1 MHSEK
6 VSQLLKTLVAQ
17 PNWWVI
23 KFLKRLQ
30 RGLSATDIPT
40 KGYLERN
47 YQKEENNM
55 AKKKEVVVEEVV
67 EQKLITLPID
77 ESSKF
82 ELLMLLSEL
91 QRLGIRSISDLENK
105 VATTN

>member
-1 MHSEK
+1 
-6 VSQLLKTLVAQ
+6 
-17 PNWWVI
+17 
-23 KFLKRLQ
+23 
-30 RGLSATDIPT
+30 
-40 KGYLERN
+40 
-47 YQKEENNM
+47 M
-55 AKKKEVVVEEVV
+55 AKKKVVEEEVV
-67 EQKLITLPID
+67 LDVGTPIITLPID